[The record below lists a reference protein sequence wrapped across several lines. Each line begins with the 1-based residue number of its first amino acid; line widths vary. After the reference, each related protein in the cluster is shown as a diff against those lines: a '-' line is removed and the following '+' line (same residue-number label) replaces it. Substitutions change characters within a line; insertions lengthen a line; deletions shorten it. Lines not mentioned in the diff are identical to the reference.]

1 MKKRKL
7 SIITLQY
14 TIFYK
19 FIIYL
24 FFCNIRIYTIPSRKG
39 KERRRKIPRSNSVS
53 DRFSFDRREIT
64 LESKAWTRRIAF
76 HRAVLAKVRI
86 SLSLSFSLHA
96 SEPKGRGREKGRCV
110 TRQSNILAPD
120 RLRDWQLYHPRR
132 RFYPATLLTPGL
144 SFVMYKP
151 RPNPD

>member
-14 TIFYK
+14 TILYK

-24 FFCNIRIYTIPSRKG
+24 FFCNIRIYTIPSRKR

-53 DRFSFDRREIT
+53 DRFSFEIT

-86 SLSLSFSLHA
+86 SLSLSFHA
-96 SEPKGRGREKGRCV
+96 SEPKGRGREKERCV

-120 RLRDWQLYHPRR
+120 RLRDWQLYLHPRR

>member
-86 SLSLSFSLHA
+86 SLSLSFSKRP
-96 SEPKGRGREKGRCV
+96 SRREEEERKDDV
-110 TRQSNILAPD
+110 
-120 RLRDWQLYHPRR
+120 
-132 RFYPATLLTPGL
+132 
-144 SFVMYKP
+144 
-151 RPNPD
+151 